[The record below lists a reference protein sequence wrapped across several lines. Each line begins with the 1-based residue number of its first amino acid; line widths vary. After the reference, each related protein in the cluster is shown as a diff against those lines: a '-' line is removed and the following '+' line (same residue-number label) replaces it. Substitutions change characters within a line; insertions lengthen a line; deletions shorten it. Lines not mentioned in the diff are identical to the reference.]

1 LGKIWE
7 ENIGVTF
14 SIAVSGKGGTGKTT
28 VAALLIRLIWEK
40 SKSPILAI
48 DADPN
53 SNLNEMLGVEINKTV
68 GDIRQTLLKE
78 KDKLPPGYSKEDYLN
93 FLIQSSITESEEFDL
108 LVMGRPEGPGCYCYV
123 NHLLRKIIDSISKNY
138 SYVVL
143 DAEAGLEHF
152 SRRTTNDI
160 NVLIITTDPTLRG
173 ITTAERIK
181 ELTKELG
188 IKVEK
193 IYVVANRVPKELE
206 KDIEEL
212 IKAKGLELIETIPED
227 PEIAKLDF
235 MGKPIKFLP
244 ESSLA
249 YISAK
254 KILGKILPSLA

>member
-1 LGKIWE
+1 MRL
-7 ENIGVTF
+7 

-28 VAALLIRLIWEK
+28 VAALLIKIIWEK
-40 SKSPILAI
+40 FKSPILAI

-53 SNLNEMLGVEINKTV
+53 SNLNEMLGVKVNKTV
-68 GDIRQTLLKE
+68 GDIRESLLRE
-78 KDKLPPGYSKEDYLN
+78 KDRLSPGYSKEDYLN

-152 SRRTTNDI
+152 SRRTTNDV
-160 NVLIITTDPTLRG
+160 NVLIVTTDPTVRG
-173 ITTAERIK
+173 IATAKRIN

-188 IKVEK
+188 TKIGKV
-193 IYVVANRVPKELE
+193 YVVANRVPKELE
-206 KDIEEL
+206 KDVEES
-212 IKAKGLELIETIPED
+212 IKAEGLELIGTIPED
-227 PEIAKLDF
+227 PEITKLDF

-244 ESSLA
+244 DSSLA
-249 YISAK
+249 YVSIS
-254 KILGKILPSLA
+254 KILEKILSSLD